1 MKNPFDKTYIIKEN
15 NSMTQD
21 KTGSVTFVD
30 VRIEHLRDTLGIG
43 TDRPRLSWTV
53 KTESRDWFQTGYE
66 IESYDPDGKLRDQ
79 TGRVESDQ
87 SVLVDW
93 PFAPLASREQ
103 LSLRVRVWDKDG
115 SVSEWSDAVSLEAG
129 LFSTSDW
136 NARFISPTWD
146 EDTSRSNPSPYLRRE
161 FELRT
166 GVKSARLYITSL
178 GLHEAQLNG
187 QVVGD
192 HVFSPGWTV
201 YDERLR
207 YQTIDVTGMLKDGKN
222 VIGAIL
228 GDGWFRGRIG
238 FAQGRRNIYGEH
250 LALLAQLEVQ
260 YTDGSGERLVTD
272 DNWRAATG
280 PILMNSLYDGETYDA
295 RLEHS
300 GWGSPGFDDSNW
312 RHVRKL
318 EWDFKTLEAPLGPP
332 VRRIEQIAPVSITQS
347 PSGKTIVDFGQNLVG
362 RLSIKVKGAAGHTV
376 TLRHA
381 EVLEHGELGTR
392 PLRFAEATDRYTLRG
407 GETETWEPRF
417 TFHGFRYVE
426 VNDWPGELKLED
438 LNAVVLHSD
447 MERTGWFECSDSL
460 LNRLHEN
467 VVWGMRGNFL
477 DVPTDC
483 PQRDERLGWTGDLE
497 VFSPTASFLYD
508 ASGFLQSWLKDLAI
522 EQHKLGGAV
531 PHVVPNVLGNSAGAA
546 AWGDAATVVPWVLYQ
561 RFGDTGIL
569 VDQFESMRLWVDY
582 VASVAGEDR
591 LWDTG
596 FQYGDWLDPTAPP
609 DKPGQARADKALVA
623 SAYFVHSADLVA
635 LAAGV
640 LGRTNE
646 QKKYLTLA
654 AEARAAFVREYIT
667 PSGRLMSD
675 AETAYALAL
684 AFDLLPTAE
693 QRQRAGDR
701 LNELVRDSG
710 YHIRTGFVGTPIISD
725 ALCSTGHYVAAYR
738 LLMQQECPSWL
749 YPVTMGATT
758 VWERWDS
765 MLPDGSINPGE
776 MTSFNHYA
784 LGGVADWMHRKIGGL
799 APAAPGYRRMEI
811 YPRPGGGITHAQAR
825 HITPYGMA
833 ESTWKIEDRKFHLDV
848 IIPPNTTALV
858 TLPGS
863 DTSPAEVGSGTWH
876 WSVPYQDPDARG
888 PFTVDDLVGEI
899 LSEPAARNSILDVL
913 ERNGA
918 PGFLRMIIFDE
929 RNIPLRQALH
939 MLPNHEDTMTQ
950 MNDALQ
956 SIK

>member
-1 MKNPFDKTYIIKEN
+1 LIKHYTIKEN
-15 NSMTQD
+15 ISMTQD
-21 KTGSVTFVD
+21 KISSVSSLD

-53 KTESRDWFQTGYE
+53 KTESRNWLQTGYE
-66 IESYDPDGKLRDQ
+66 IESYDPDGNLHDQ

-87 SVLVDW
+87 SVLVAW
-93 PFAPLASREQ
+93 PFAPLTSRER

-136 NARFISPTWD
+136 NARFISPTWE
-146 EDTSRSNPSPYLRRE
+146 EDTSRSNPSPYLRHE
-161 FELRT
+161 FELRA
-166 GVKSARLYITSL
+166 GIKSARLYITSL
-178 GLHEAQLNG
+178 GVYEAQLNG
-187 QVVGD
+187 AVVGD

-207 YQTIDVTGMLKDGKN
+207 YHTFDVTGMLNEGRN
-222 VIGAIL
+222 AIGAIL

-238 FAQGRRNIYGEH
+238 FAGGQRNIYGQH

-260 YTDGSGERLVTD
+260 YIDGSSETITTD
-272 DNWRAATG
+272 DAQAWRAATG
-280 PILMNSLYDGETYDA
+280 PILMNSIYDGETYDA

-300 GWGSPGFDDSNW
+300 DWSSPGFDDSNW
-312 RHVRKL
+312 SNVRKL
-318 EWDFKTLEAPLGPP
+318 DWDLKTLEAPLGPP
-332 VRRIEQIAPVSITQS
+332 VRRIETIAPVSITQS
-347 PSGKTIVDFGQNLVG
+347 PAGKTIVEFGQNLVG
-362 RLSIKVKGAAGHTV
+362 RLSIKVKGNAGHTV

-407 GETETWEPRF
+407 GGPETWEPRF

-426 VNDWPGELKLED
+426 VNEWPGD
-438 LNAVVLHSD
+438 LNLQDLSAVVLHSD
-447 MERTGWFECSDSL
+447 LERTGWFESSDPL
-460 LNRLHEN
+460 LNQLHEN
-467 VVWGMRGNFL
+467 VIWGMRGNFL

-483 PQRDERLGWTGDLE
+483 PQRDERLGWTGDLQ

-508 ASGFLQSWLKDLAI
+508 VNGFLRSWLKDLAV
-522 EQHKLGGAV
+522 EQRKVGGIV
-531 PHVVPNVLGNSAGAA
+531 PPVIPNVMLGNAFGAA

-561 RFGDTGIL
+561 QFGDTGIL
-569 VDQFESMRLWVDY
+569 SDQFESMRAWVDH
-582 VASVAGEDR
+582 VASVAGEGR

-609 DKPGQARADKALVA
+609 DKPAQARADKAIVA
-623 SAYFVHSADLVA
+623 SAYFVHSANLVA
-635 LAAGV
+635 LAASV
-640 LGRTNE
+640 LERTDE
-646 QKKYLTLA
+646 QKKYLALA
-654 AEARAAFVREYIT
+654 AEARAAFVREYVT

-684 AFDLLPTAE
+684 VFDLLPTAQ
-693 QRQRAGDR
+693 QRQRAGNR

-710 YHIRTGFVGTPIISD
+710 YHIRTGFVGTPLICD
-725 ALCSTGHYVAAYR
+725 ALCNTGHYVTAYR

-784 LGGVADWMHRKIGGL
+784 FGAVADWMHRKIGGL
-799 APAAPGYRRMEI
+799 APAAPGYSRMQI
-811 YPRPGGGITHAQAR
+811 YPRPGGGLTHAQTG
-825 HITPYGMA
+825 HLTPYGMA
-833 ESTWKIEDRKFHLDV
+833 ECAWKIEDGKFHMDV
-848 IIPPNTTALV
+848 IIPPNTTAIVILAR
-858 TLPGS
+858 S
-863 DTSPAEVGSGTWH
+863 DTVPIEVGSGTWH
-876 WSVPYQDPDARG
+876 WSVPYQDPDARD
-888 PFTVDDLVGEI
+888 PFTSEDDE
-899 LSEPAARNSILDVL
+899 
-913 ERNGA
+913 
-918 PGFLRMIIFDE
+918 
-929 RNIPLRQALH
+929 
-939 MLPNHEDTMTQ
+939 
-950 MNDALQ
+950 
-956 SIK
+956 